1 MLIIEIIAE
10 LEKDRSTIVKE
21 LKSYSKEQSKINIP
35 EEIKTGERLVEEL
48 TNSETLLNIS
58 DLDPKVIAMAKYAR
72 QQRDKVLELEELF
85 GKNKACLGL
94 WQVMV

>member
-48 TNSETLLNIS
+48 TNSETLLAVS
-58 DLDPKVIAMAKYAR
+58 YTHLVGGFPDAEAVGGKLGFHFL
-72 QQRDKVLELEELF
+72 QQKIM
-85 GKNKACLGL
+85 GKREP
-94 WQVMV
+94 